1 MENTNTELSNRTA
14 SFFGWIEFLG
24 LLLFFASRL
33 FFGETTWLMYPGFLL
48 FCSGYAYKMYG
59 DWKAGRKKAL
69 RIRLLVLLLAI
80 AAGLLVGYLAGK
92 NR

>member
-1 MENTNTELSNRTA
+1 MENTDTELSYRTA

-24 LLLFFASRL
+24 LLLFFASR
-33 FFGETTWLMYPGFLL
+33 FFFRETAWLMYLGFLL
-48 FCSGYAYKMYG
+48 VCSGYGYKLYG

-69 RIRLLVLLLAI
+69 RIRLFVLLLAI
-80 AAGLLVGYLAGK
+80 AAGLVVGYIAGK